1 MKLEA
6 AAWHESSWSRC
17 STLNYNWSL
26 LLVPWARS
34 MFNRSLFF
42 FFRRLLLTLLDTAP
56 SRYTGGHEGGFIYL
70 GWTSTA
76 TPSRSAT
83 MTSLTRTLSDISAY
97 SPIKQL
103 YQGPSHCFMA
113 LFTFQSNIKAA
124 LHAFSLIS
132 RYQCKS
138 AWRGSGATQPNL
150 QTRTWLTSTW
160 SPLSGAAKTRGIMRN
175 KAPFTANLTGCQQ
188 MRDP

>member
-6 AAWHESSWSRC
+6 ADWHQSSWFRC
-17 STLNYNWSL
+17 STLNYIRSL
-26 LLVPWARS
+26 LPVPWIRS
-34 MFNRSLFF
+34 MFPCCFF
-42 FFRRLLLTLLDTAP
+42 VCVCVNVTFLCA
-56 SRYTGGHEGGFIYL
+56 GGHKGGFIYL

-83 MTSLTRTLSDISAY
+83 VTPLTRTLSDISAY
-97 SPIKQL
+97 SPIKQP
-103 YQGPSHCFMA
+103 YQGHSHCFMA
-113 LFTFQSNIKAA
+113 LFTFQSSIKAA

-138 AWRGSGATQPNL
+138 AWGGSGATQPNL

-160 SPLSGAAKTRGIMRN
+160 SPLSGAAKSRGIMRN

-188 MRDP
+188 TRDP